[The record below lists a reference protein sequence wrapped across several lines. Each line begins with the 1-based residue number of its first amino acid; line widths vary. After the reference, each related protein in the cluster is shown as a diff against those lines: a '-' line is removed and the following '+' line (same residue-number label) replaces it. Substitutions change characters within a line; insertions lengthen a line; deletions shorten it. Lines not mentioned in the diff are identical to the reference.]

1 MIYFDNAA
9 SSFPKPYVVNRAVF
23 DWLNKNGANPGRSG
37 HKMSLEASK
46 LVFETRSLICNM
58 FGANEIENVAFVPN
72 ATYGLNLLI
81 HGVLKKGDH
90 AVTTDLEHNSV
101 LRPLNMLS
109 SYGIS
114 YSVATTDLYDDEMTV
129 KNIASSIKP
138 NTKAVICTHCSN
150 VCGKILP
157 IKKISECLPKGV
169 LLIIDGSQ
177 SAGII
182 PTNIQK
188 LGIDYYC
195 APSHKGL
202 LSPQGCGF
210 VIVNNKLPNS
220 VFSGGTGSDSFNL
233 RQPDYMP
240 DIFEMGTLPTPVIAG
255 MFEGLKYINSIGI
268 ENIFE
273 KKLELTKK
281 MYDSI
286 CGLKNVETYLN
297 VNKTTAVSLIPFNI
311 KNCNSEIVAQYL
323 SANGIYVRSGYHC
336 APLYHKKMGT
346 EKTGMVRIS
355 LGYFNT
361 QKQIVQLIKLLN
373 NYKKL

>member
-9 SSFPKPYVVNRAVF
+9 SSFPKPYSVNRAVF

-37 HKMSLEASK
+37 HKMSMEASR
-46 LVFETRSLICNM
+46 LIFETRYLICDM
-58 FGANEIENVAFVPN
+58 FGASEVENVAFVPN
-72 ATYGLNLLI
+72 ATYGLNFLI
-81 HGVLKKGDH
+81 QGILKKGDH
-90 AVTTDLEHNSV
+90 VVTTDLEHNSV
-101 LRPLNMLS
+101 LRPLNKLLPF
-109 SYGIS
+109 GVS
-114 YSVATTDLYDDEMTV
+114 YSVATTNLYNDEVTV
-129 KNIASSIKP
+129 KNIISSIKA
-138 NTKAVICTHCSN
+138 NTKVVICTHCAN

-157 IKKISECLPKGV
+157 IKKISESLPKDV
-169 LLIIDGSQ
+169 LLIVDGSQ

-210 VIVNNKLPNS
+210 VIVNNKLPNA

-233 RQPDYMP
+233 NQPDYMP

-255 MFEGLKYINSIGI
+255 MFEGLKYINLIGI
-268 ENIFE
+268 KNIFE
-273 KKLELTKK
+273 KKRELTKK
-281 MYDSI
+281 LYNSI
-286 CGLKNVETYLN
+286 CELKNVETYLN
-297 VNKTTAVSLIPFNI
+297 VNSTNAVSLVPFNI
-311 KNCNSEIVAQYL
+311 KGCDSETVAKYL
-323 SANGIYVRSGYHC
+323 SSNGIFVRSGFHC
-336 APLYHKKMGT
+336 APLYHKKMCT
-346 EKTGMVRIS
+346 EKKGMVRIS

-361 QKQIVQLIKLLN
+361 QKQINQLIKVLN